1 MGFSPCRVFR
11 MKGDRLGEFE
21 ELTLLAVRAIKG
33 EAYGVPVQRFVEKA
47 AGRNVTMGAVYAALS
62 RLEAKGYVRS
72 AMSEPTQM
80 RGGKGRRLF
89 EVTPEGTRTL
99 NSLRR
104 VRDRIWH
111 VIETDGAL

>member
-1 MGFSPCRVFR
+1 

-47 AGRNVTMGAVYAALS
+47 TGRDVTMGAVYAALT

-72 AMSEPTQM
+72 SVTAPTQV
-80 RGGKGRRLF
+80 RGGKARRVF
-89 EVTPEGTRTL
+89 DVTAEGTRTL
-99 NSLRR
+99 MSLKR

-111 VIETDGAL
+111 AIESDGSL

>member
-1 MGFSPCRVFR
+1 

-47 AGRNVTMGAVYAALS
+47 TGRNVTMGAVYAALT

-72 AMSEPTQM
+72 VLSEPMQV
-80 RGGKGRRLF
+80 RGGKGRRVF
-89 EVTPEGTRTL
+89 DVTPEGVRTL
-99 NSLRR
+99 TSLRR
-104 VRDRIWH
+104 VRDRIWKA
-111 VIETDGAL
+111 IESDGSI